1 MNRILNRPMFRMG
14 GSSGTGITSGLDQP
28 RKQYAEG
35 SEDRFMELV
44 SELREAGFSQQE
56 AIEEARKRLSE
67 SKAMGGRIG
76 YQQGSMPNFQFG
88 GVPGFLTSFGL
99 NLLGTPP
106 RGNIFQ
112 TAATAAR
119 DPFNRLQEFQ
129 TRRALTQAER
139 DFDAKKRLE
148 DREFKQEQQKNLISA
163 QQKMSEAEI
172 EAKAVETDKLITS
185 RENIA
190 QMKLSEDKGVTV
202 EELASV
208 YLSDYD
214 GDLNKATNKAKFFLE
229 VRPELVA
236 QVGGTQIGGIIET
249 DLTDAN
255 AAKRFINQNK
265 NKVGKVFFDINSG
278 QTFVLKKDANNNLGF
293 VPFEPGTTKP
303 GQTIETDGDKIL
315 DANAKKEISEKE
327 KKRLEKA
334 YGFYLPDVVDKI
346 QESSKDQG
354 FDIMSD
360 SDFDAQ
366 FYNQ

>member
-28 RKQYAEG
+28 RKP
-35 SEDRFMELV
+35 L
-44 SELREAGFSQQE
+44 
-56 AIEEARKRLSE
+56 
-67 SKAMGGRIG
+67 
-76 YQQGSMPNFQFG
+76 QQGSMPNFQFG

-112 TAATAAR
+112 TAAVAAR

-148 DREFKQEQQKNLISA
+148 DREFKKEQQEALIKA
-163 QQKMSEAEI
+163 QKKMSEAEI
-172 EAKAVETDKLITS
+172 EAKAAETDKLITS

-190 QMKLSEDKGVTV
+190 QMKLNEDKGVTV

-303 GQTIETDGDKIL
+303 GQTIETTGTDADANKIL
-315 DANAKKEISEKE
+315 DAESETE
-327 KKRLEKA
+327 KRKRLEKT
-334 YGFYLPDVVDKI
+334 YGFYLPDVIDKI
-346 QESSKDQG
+346 QEKSKDQG

>member
-1 MNRILNRPMFRMG
+1 MNRVLNRPMFRMG
-14 GSSGTGITSGLDQP
+14 GSSGTGITSGRDKQP
-28 RKQYAEG
+28 RKP
-35 SEDRFMELV
+35 L
-44 SELREAGFSQQE
+44 
-56 AIEEARKRLSE
+56 
-67 SKAMGGRIG
+67 
-76 YQQGSMPNFQFG
+76 QQGSMPNFQFG

-148 DREFKQEQQKNLISA
+148 DREFKEQQQKDLIAA

-172 EAKAVETDKLITS
+172 EAKAAETDKLITS

-190 QMKLSEDKGVTV
+190 QMKLNEDKGVTV

-229 VRPELVA
+229 VRPQLVA

-265 NKVGKVFFDINSG
+265 NKVGKVFFDINTG
-278 QTFVLKKDANNNLGF
+278 QTFVLKKDANNNLGL

-315 DANAKKEISEKE
+315 DANAKKQISEEE

-334 YGFYLPDVVDKI
+334 YGFYLPDVIDEI
-346 QESSKDQG
+346 QEKSKDQG

>member
-14 GSSGTGITSGLDQP
+14 GSSGTGIPSGLDQQP
-28 RKQYAEG
+28 RKP
-35 SEDRFMELV
+35 L
-44 SELREAGFSQQE
+44 
-56 AIEEARKRLSE
+56 
-67 SKAMGGRIG
+67 
-76 YQQGSMPNFQFG
+76 QQGSMPNFQFG

-99 NLLGTPP
+99 NLLATPP

-112 TAATAAR
+112 TSAVAAR

-148 DREFKQEQQKNLISA
+148 DREFKKEQQEALIKA

-172 EAKAVETDKLITS
+172 EAKAAETDKLITS

-190 QMKLSEDKGVTV
+190 QMKLMEDKGTTV

-214 GDLNKATNKAKFFLE
+214 GDLNKATNKARYFLE

-236 QVGGTQIGGIIET
+236 QVGGTQIGGIIEF
-249 DLTDAN
+249 DLSDTKS
-255 AAKRFINQNK
+255 AKRFINQNK
-265 NKVGKVFFDINSG
+265 NKVGKVFFDINTG
-278 QTFVLKKDANNNLGF
+278 GTFVLAKDANDNLGLI
-293 VPFEPGTTKP
+293 PYQPGTTKP
-303 GQTIETDGDKIL
+303 GQKIETDGDKIL
-315 DANAKKEISEKE
+315 DANNQKGITEAEKE
-327 KKRLEKA
+327 RIRKS
-334 YGFYLPDVVDKI
+334 YGFYLPEVIDKI
-346 QESSKDQG
+346 QEKSKDQG

>member
-14 GSSGTGITSGLDQP
+14 GSSGTGITSGLDQQP
-28 RKQYAEG
+28 RKP
-35 SEDRFMELV
+35 L
-44 SELREAGFSQQE
+44 
-56 AIEEARKRLSE
+56 
-67 SKAMGGRIG
+67 
-76 YQQGSMPNFQFG
+76 QQGSMPNFQFG

-139 DFDAKKRLE
+139 DFEEKKLQE
-148 DREFKQEQQKNLISA
+148 QREFKEGQQKDLIAA

-172 EAKAVETDKLITS
+172 EAKAAETDKLITS

-190 QMKLSEDKGVTV
+190 QMKLNEDKGITV

-208 YLSDYD
+208 YLPDYD

-278 QTFVLKKDANNNLGF
+278 QTFVLKKDPNNNLGF
-293 VPFEPGTTKP
+293 IPFEPGTTKP

-315 DANAKKEISEKE
+315 DANNQKEITEAEKE
-327 KKRLEKA
+327 RIRKS
-334 YGFYLPDVVDKI
+334 YGFYLPEVIDKI
-346 QESSKDQG
+346 QDSSKNKG